1 MGEVHSARHSVLPH
15 RCCHGR
21 RVDGSVC
28 GRWKWTDR
36 FPFASAPW
44 SRYHLACPRGGQK
57 RGRLGFVHIAR
68 RSVREYCVFRV
79 ILSPS
84 LLLFPFRPLFVFIWS
99 LVGFPLP
106 SLIRFVHSLYVLRC
120 NIIVSF
126 HSIYH
131 PHCPHP
137 ITHLRIRLSG
147 DKVWIKWVDKVSLF
161 DRNTSAPQPS
171 MPSEHG

>member
-1 MGEVHSARHSVLPH
+1 M
-15 RCCHGR
+15 
-21 RVDGSVC
+21 
-28 GRWKWTDR
+28 
-36 FPFASAPW
+36 
-44 SRYHLACPRGGQK
+44 
-57 RGRLGFVHIAR
+57 GFVHYDGR
-68 RSVREYCVFRV
+68 CVREYCVFRV

-137 ITHLRIRLSG
+137 IAYLRIRLSG

-161 DRNTSAPQPS
+161 SIVIRPLLSLPCLRNMVKLRSFRRHLLNSRPEDSVGAALTRRRIRIMNVGQPDVDLGNIQPALTSFSGPTDWY
-171 MPSEHG
+171 G